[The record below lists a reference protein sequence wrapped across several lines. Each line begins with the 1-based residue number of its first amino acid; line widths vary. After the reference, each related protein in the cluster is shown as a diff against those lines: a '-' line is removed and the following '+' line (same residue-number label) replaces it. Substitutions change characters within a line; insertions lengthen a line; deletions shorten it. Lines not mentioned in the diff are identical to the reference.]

1 MMVSITKN
9 KRLQSLLFILFWL
22 LLWEVAAKIVN
33 MPVILPS
40 ISQTLHALVGMA
52 QHADFY
58 RNVSLSLLR
67 VFWGVGASIVVGIVL
82 GIFSGLYDA
91 AYRFFNPIMSVIKAT
106 PVVSFIILALVWM
119 KTDNIP
125 IFVCF
130 LMCVP
135 IIWTNVMQGVR
146 DTDKRLLQMCS
157 VYQISKFRVIREV
170 YLPSVRGYIFSSIAA
185 SIGIGWKSTVAAEVI
200 ARPEISI
207 GGGMYETKIYLQT
220 ENLFALTLVVIVL
233 SFIIEYAIKNLLN
246 KLSKGKKSY
255 VSEHSK
261 SSKSLSG

>member
-1 MMVSITKN
+1 MMISTIKN
-9 KRLQSLLFILFWL
+9 KRLQSIFFILFWL
-22 LLWEVAAKIVN
+22 LLWEAAAKIVAK
-33 MPVILPS
+33 PVILPT
-40 ISQTLHALVGMA
+40 IWQTLQALAGMA
-52 QHADFY
+52 QQGDFY
-58 RNVSLSLLR
+58 HRVALSLLR
-67 VFWGVGASIVVGIVL
+67 VFGGVGASIVVGIAV

-91 AYRFFNPIMSVIKAT
+91 VYRFFHPIMSVTKAT

-146 DTDKRLLQMCS
+146 DTDKKLLQMCS
-157 VYQISKFRVIREV
+157 VYQISKFRIIREV

-207 GGGMYETKIYLQT
+207 GGGMYETKIYLET

-233 SFIIEYAIKNLLN
+233 SFIIEYAIKNVLN
-246 KLSKGKKSY
+246 QLSKGKKTY

-261 SSKSLSG
+261 PEKSL